1 MTYATINE
9 IAESPS
15 LLNRVRACVAE
26 QAAANNVSIANPM
39 GWVMDRML
47 TIAASP
53 EWDDQ
58 WEYAR
63 NTYTPQFNPDTGAR
77 PDVISDAN
85 ILAAVQPLV
94 LALKPTEPTTTAE
107 ETATEGGLLG

>member
-26 QAAANNVSIANPM
+26 QAAAHNVSISSPM

-63 NTYTPQFNPDTGAR
+63 ATYTPQFNPDTGAR
-77 PDVISDAN
+77 PDVISDAH
-85 ILAAVQPLV
+85 ILAAVQPLI
-94 LALKPTEPTTTAE
+94 LALVPPEPAPE
-107 ETATEGGLLG
+107 A